1 MKLKDRPMPQPE
13 VLEAEEVLVQEQEV
27 LVVLVE
33 PQEERAAVLEV
44 PQGLRE
50 VAQVLLVVPEEQGD
64 QEGLEV
70 PVDPEQVA
78 LVVVEVVVQ
87 AVEAIT
93 LVVRSFPF
101 LTPESVVQ

>member
-1 MKLKDRPMPQPE
+1 M
-13 VLEAEEVLVQEQEV
+13 VAQEQE
-27 LVVLVE
+27 VLVE